1 MKPTDLELHDA
12 VLRSWTTDFSAAS
25 LTLFVDAYLSSDTK
39 TRSPVEIDFLGVTD
53 MSCVADFASIAT
65 NSRAGNINYWVPSR
79 GVGQTYV
86 YLNEGCIAI
95 RAREVQLRHDGA

>member
-12 VLRSWTTDFSAAS
+12 VMRSCTTDFSAVS
-25 LTLFVDAYLSSDTK
+25 VTLFVDAYLSSDAK
-39 TRSPVEIDFLGVTD
+39 IRSPVEIDFLGVTD
-53 MSCVADFASIAT
+53 MSCLADFASIAT
-65 NSRAGNINYWVPSR
+65 NNRAGNINYWVPAT

-95 RAREVQLRHDGA
+95 RAQEVRLRHDGA